1 MDEDRVLKEYWKS
14 RRLGDV
20 HACASDKH
28 VNFAKAVSC
37 LRLMSIVKVQYI
49 LMLCYVIIIIIIII
63 IIKERRQK

>member
-1 MDEDRVLKEYWKS
+1 MHEDKVLKEYWKS

-20 HACASDKH
+20 HAHASDKH

-49 LMLCYVIIIIIIII
+49 LMSCYVIIILIII
-63 IIKERRQK
+63 IIKKRRKK